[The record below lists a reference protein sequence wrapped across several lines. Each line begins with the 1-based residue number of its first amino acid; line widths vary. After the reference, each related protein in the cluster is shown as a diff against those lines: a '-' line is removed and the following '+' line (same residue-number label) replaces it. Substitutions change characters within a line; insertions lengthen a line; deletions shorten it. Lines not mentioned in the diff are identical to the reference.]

1 MKHVFIVNPVS
12 GQGKQDDLINQ
23 INELIAE
30 NEKGKGK
37 GDENTRDIKL
47 YYTRGEKD
55 ATVLADMIA
64 KEAGDEMVC
73 VYACGGDGTIN
84 EVVNGLV
91 GHENA
96 AFGVVPVGSGND
108 FVRAAGGGV
117 KSASKFLN
125 LRKQI
130 NGELIKSDVIKMT
143 YMQDGEMKTS
153 YAINGINI
161 GFDGNTAIL
170 AHNLK
175 ELPLVAGS
183 FSYILAVASNLIAKK
198 GQSLRITADGEEF
211 HFGPLLLATTANGG
225 FCGGGVESCPYA
237 DLSDGYAE
245 LLAIKNMPRWRFVSL
260 FPKYQKGKIFE
271 IKDVDQIAKY
281 RRAKEITIEPLLAPT
296 MKFVADGEIYETG
309 TLKIEMLEK
318 ALWLMIPEA

>member
-1 MKHVFIVNPVS
+1 MKHVFIVNPAS
-12 GQGKQDDLINQ
+12 GQGKQDKLVSQ

-30 NEKGKGK
+30 NEQ
-37 GDENTRDIKL
+37 DIKL

-55 ATVLADMIA
+55 GTVLADMIA

-108 FVRAAGGGV
+108 FVRAAGGDV
-117 KSASKFLN
+117 KAANKFLN
-125 LRKQI
+125 LHKQI
-130 NGELIKSDVIKMT
+130 NGKMIKSDVIKMT
-143 YMQDGEMKTS
+143 YMQDNEMMTS

-170 AHNLK
+170 AHDLK

-183 FSYILAVASNLIAKK
+183 FSYILAVLVNLVGKR

-211 HFGPLLLATTANGG
+211 HFGPLLLATAANGG
-225 FCGGGVESCPYA
+225 FCGGGVESCPLA

-245 LLAIKNMPRWRFVSL
+245 LLAIKDIPRRNFISL
-260 FPKYQKGKIFE
+260 FPKYQKGKIFD
-271 IKDVDQIAKY
+271 IKGVDKIATY

-318 ALWLMIPEA
+318 ALWLMIPEE

>member
-1 MKHVFIVNPVS
+1 MKHVFIVNPAS
-12 GQGKQDDLINQ
+12 GQGKQDKLVSQ

-30 NEKGKGK
+30 NEQ
-37 GDENTRDIKL
+37 DIKL

-55 ATVLADMIA
+55 GTVLADMIA

-108 FVRAAGGGV
+108 FVRAAGGDV
-117 KSASKFLN
+117 KAANKFLN
-125 LRKQI
+125 LHKQI
-130 NGELIKSDVIKMT
+130 NGKMIKSDVIKMT
-143 YMQDGEMKTS
+143 YMQDNEMMTS

-170 AHNLK
+170 AHDLK

-183 FSYILAVASNLIAKK
+183 FSYILAVLVNLVGKR
-198 GQSLRITADGEEF
+198 GQSLRITADG
-211 HFGPLLLATTANGG
+211 
-225 FCGGGVESCPYA
+225 
-237 DLSDGYAE
+237 
-245 LLAIKNMPRWRFVSL
+245 
-260 FPKYQKGKIFE
+260 
-271 IKDVDQIAKY
+271 
-281 RRAKEITIEPLLAPT
+281 
-296 MKFVADGEIYETG
+296 
-309 TLKIEMLEK
+309 
-318 ALWLMIPEA
+318 